1 MLQVEN
7 LGKQYKG
14 NDFYSL
20 RGVNFSIQTGEVVGL
35 IGKNGSG
42 KTTLLKMLGKAQRPS
57 EGKILYKGEDIFH
70 TDNQLDEFGLMI
82 EPVFYEY
89 LTVMDNLKF
98 YLQLHQK
105 EQFTSNI
112 EAILQL
118 VDLWHVRNRKPHSFS
133 FGMKQRLSLAIS
145 LVAEPKFMILD
156 EPFVGLDPVGVNHL
170 IRILKKWVE
179 DRQMALI
186 ISSHQLSELETI
198 CTRFMYLENG
208 SLKESF
214 DKSYNKQMILKLK
227 KAADIEA
234 LSTRFADIHIS
245 ADGYEVCLKEHE
257 NNLDEILSFITN
269 NYGIENISTRQTSL
283 TSYFND
289 KE

>member
-1 MLQVEN
+1 MLQVNN

-14 NDFYSL
+14 TDFFSL

-42 KTTLLKMLGKAQRPS
+42 KTTLLKMLCKAQKPT
-57 EGKILYKGEDIFH
+57 EGEVLYKGTDIFSL
-70 TDNQLDEFGLMI
+70 DNQLADFGIMI

-89 LTVMDNLKF
+89 LTVLENIKF
-98 YLQLHQK
+98 YLKLHQK
-105 EQFTSNI
+105 EQFSSNI
-112 EAILQL
+112 EPILQL
-118 VDLWHVRNRKPHSFS
+118 VDLWHVRNRKPSSFS

-156 EPFVGLDPVGVNHL
+156 EPFVGLDPVGVNHF

-179 DRQMALI
+179 DRKMAIL
-186 ISSHQLSELETI
+186 ISSHQLTELENI

-208 SLKESF
+208 RLKESF
-214 DKSYNKQMILKLK
+214 NKSSEKNVLIKLK
-227 KAADIEA
+227 KAVNIEE
-234 LSTRFADIHIS
+234 LNNRFSDVCVTD
-245 ADGYEVCLKEHE
+245 DGYTIYLNKSES
-257 NNLDEILSFITN
+257 NLDEILLFLTN
-269 NYGIENISTRQTSL
+269 NCGIKTISIEPTNL
-283 TSYFND
+283 TSYFNE